1 MELHRV
7 IRKDARRLLSTVWGR
22 SLAALLILLG
32 VYLLIVTVESALL
45 FTFSGED
52 VFSFSAL
59 DPQTAT
65 TETLLI
71 TGGALFVS
79 LLTLPAGAAGYTR
92 LHLSFAVEK
101 TEGLEPL
108 FQFFSSVRKLLAS
121 AVFSVVLAL
130 RMGICFALALMPGAF
145 LASFLWFYMPVTS
158 RTLQML
164 QIGACLLSVL
174 LLLLCLSLALIFTR
188 RWFLA
193 PYYFA
198 RGEGIH
204 RSFVLSVRA
213 TKGLHTK
220 IMRFSLSFFGW
231 AVLSL
236 LILPLLWCVPYYST
250 ASALY
255 AEYLM
260 ERYERSLEPEEPEL

>member
-32 VYLLIVTVESALL
+32 VYLLIMTVESALL

-52 VFSFSAL
+52 VFSFSVL
-59 DPQTAT
+59 DPRTAS
-65 TETLLI
+65 TETLVI
-71 TGGALFVS
+71 TGGAVFVS
-79 LLTLPAGAAGYTR
+79 LLTLPALALGYER
-92 LHLSFAVEK
+92 LHLSFAMGK
-101 TEGLEPL
+101 AEGLEPL
-108 FQFFSSVRKLLAS
+108 FLFFSSVKKLLAS
-121 AVFSVVLAL
+121 AVFSIALTL
-130 RMGICFALALMPGAF
+130 RMGVCFALALTPGVL

-164 QIGACLLSVL
+164 QIGACLLCVL

-198 RGEGIH
+198 LGENVH
-204 RSFVLSVRA
+204 RSFALSVRA

-220 IMRFSLSFFGW
+220 LMRFSLSFFGW

-236 LILPLLWCVPYYST
+236 LILPMLWCVPYYS
-250 ASALY
+250 AAKALY

-260 ERYERSLEPEEPEL
+260 EHFERSLEPEEPEI

>member
-1 MELHRV
+1 MELHRM
-7 IRKDARRLLSTVWGR
+7 IRKDARRLLSVVWGR
-22 SLAALLILLG
+22 SLAAGLILFG
-32 VYLLIVTVESALL
+32 VYLLIVTSESALL

-59 DPQTAT
+59 DLQAAS
-65 TETLLI
+65 TEALVI
-71 TGGALFVS
+71 AGGAVLVS
-79 LLTLPAGAAGYTR
+79 LLTLPPLALGYAR
-92 LHLSFAVEK
+92 LHISFAEGR

-108 FQFFSSVRKLLAS
+108 FLFFSSVKKLFTS
-121 AVFSVVLAL
+121 VIFSVALAL
-130 RMGICFALALMPGAF
+130 RMWICFSLALTPGV
-145 LASFLWFYMPVTS
+145 LLTGFLWYMPVTS

-174 LLLLCLSLALIFTR
+174 LLLLCLSLALIFSR

-198 RGEGIH
+198 SGESVH
-204 RSFVLSVRA
+204 RSFSLSVRA
-213 TKGLHTK
+213 TKGRYVEL
-220 IMRFSLSFFGW
+220 MRFSLSFFGW

-236 LILPLLWCVPYYST
+236 LILPMLWCVPYYSA

-255 AEYLM
+255 AKYLM
-260 ERYERSLEPEEPEL
+260 ERYARSLEPEEPEI